1 MAFKTGKS
9 ADNAAYERLLLKKS
23 AKGDTDAFEELA
35 QKYQKQIYNISL
47 RLVNNGED
55 AADISQEVLLK
66 LYRALPRF
74 RGDAAFSTWVYRITV
89 NTSRDFMRK
98 TYKHKEY
105 LYNNWTDE
113 DDADKQVDIADY
125 SAIPED
131 IYLNREVEQYLLA
144 LIENLSPKYKV
155 VFTLREIS
163 GLGYQEIADILSIS
177 LGTVKSRL
185 SRARK
190 AMQDKI
196 MADKEQYPHLSRLIG
211 QKERD

>member
-1 MAFKTGKS
+1 MVFKKDKDS
-9 ADNAAYERLLLKKS
+9 IAHERLLLKKS

-35 QKYQKQIYNISL
+35 QKYQKQIFNIAL
-47 RLVNNGED
+47 RLVNSSED

-89 NTSRDFMRK
+89 NTARDFMRK
-98 TYKHKEY
+98 TYRHKEY
-105 LYNNWTDE
+105 LYNNWADE

-190 AMQDKI
+190 VMQDKI